1 MPNVAAILKEE
12 IVRLARKEIKRE
24 HLATRKFIARQ
35 RKDIA
40 DLKQRVAELK
50 RELSAGAR
58 RQRAAAAQEDGEEG
72 PRVRFS
78 AKGLQSL
85 RARLGLSANDF
96 ARLAGVSGQSV
107 YNWEQGHSAPRAAQ
121 LTALAGLRKI
131 GKREAQ
137 ARLGALAESA
147 PARGGAKRK
156 SAPRR
161 ARKKATA

>member
-24 HLATRKFIARQ
+24 QASTRKLVARH

-40 DLKQRVAELK
+40 ELKQRLALLA
-50 RELSAGAR
+50 REVSAGTR
-58 RQRAAAAQEDGEEG
+58 RQRAAAAQDDAGEDG

-96 ARLAGVSGQSV
+96 AKLVGVSAQSV
-107 YNWEQGHSAPRAAQ
+107 YNWEHEHSSPRASQ
-121 LTALAGLRKI
+121 LAALASLRKI

-137 ARLGALAESA
+137 ARLEQPAAAKA
-147 PARGGAKRK
+147 PARKRRSRK
-156 SAPRR
+156 S
-161 ARKKATA
+161 

>member
-24 HLATRKFIARQ
+24 QVATRKFIARQ

-40 DLKQRVAELK
+40 DLKERVAALT
-50 RELSAGAR
+50 REVGAGAR
-58 RQRAAAAQEDGEEG
+58 RQRAAVAQEAAGEDG

-85 RARLGLSANDF
+85 RARLGLSAGDF
-96 ARLAGVSGQSV
+96 ATLVGVSAQSV
-107 YNWEQGHSAPRAAQ
+107 YNWEHENSAPRAAQ
-121 LTALAGLRKI
+121 LAALASLRKI

-137 ARLGALAESA
+137 ARLEQASTAKAPKA
-147 PARGGAKRK
+147 PAGK
-156 SAPRR
+156 RR
-161 ARKKATA
+161 ARKA

>member
-24 HLATRKFIARQ
+24 QVATRKFIARQ

-40 DLKQRVAELK
+40 DLKLRVATLT
-50 RELSAGAR
+50 REVGAGAR
-58 RQRAAAAQEDGEEG
+58 RQRAAAAQADAGEDG

-85 RARLGLSANDF
+85 RARLGLSAGDF
-96 ARLAGVSGQSV
+96 AQLVGVSAQSV
-107 YNWEQGHSAPRAAQ
+107 YNWEHENSSPRAAQ
-121 LTALAGLRKI
+121 LAALASLRKI

-137 ARLGALAESA
+137 ARLEQAGAKAA
-147 PARGGAKRK
+147 PARRRRSRK
-156 SAPRR
+156 G
-161 ARKKATA
+161 